1 MTVALRDTHTEALT
15 SRHFLT
21 LVVQWE
27 GINWKSRAYAGLTC
41 PVHVKEAIQAV
52 TGPIHDDAKVTCTC
66 RYGRRHVRNMAS
78 SNSRTASVF
87 ESFDDNTN
95 ARVMSD
101 STTDGEPEAEA
112 MPLRK

>member
-78 SNSRTASVF
+78 SNSRTVF